1 MLKVYYFVHQN
12 FHWLVSPLDVS
23 SYLRLIEWKD
33 GMKKKNFVLT
43 GIRLIKAKWWPMYPS
58 GHVTVEYLFLVINWL
73 PLHPHPPT
81 LPTPV

>member
-1 MLKVYYFVHQN
+1 MLKVYYFVLQN
-12 FHWLVSPLDVS
+12 FSLACVSFGCVL
-23 SYLRLIEWKD
+23 LRLIQLKD
-33 GMKKKNFVLT
+33 GMKKKFVLT
-43 GIRLIKAKWWPMYPS
+43 GIRLIKAKWWPVYPS